1 MNRRVLRYLTYLGA
15 FLLLGCDGTTA
26 PVPVGTAP
34 TTIKGMGEVE
44 NDSEEHKTPSRGLAP
59 PAAQGP
65 LANCRQFA
73 YDSTTADIGP
83 AGGLLSLG
91 PQLLI
96 IPAGALD
103 RTVRISMVLPAPKSI
118 TPHTVF
124 EATVYILTKDEGG
137 RHTHFTKGY
146 RPQFYFRTTD
156 VTGAVT
162 EIKGAE
168 MVLPG
173 DNTSSVRFGPE
184 GLRFNAGELPTLS
197 LNYAGCRPA
206 SGRAPTIIYVDE
218 AFNVREWMATRRSR
232 LLARVSTHVA
242 HFSRYAVA
250 W

>member
-103 RTVRISMVLPAPKSI
+103 RTVRISMVLP
-118 TPHTVF
+118 
-124 EATVYILTKDEGG
+124 
-137 RHTHFTKGY
+137 
-146 RPQFYFRTTD
+146 
-156 VTGAVT
+156 
-162 EIKGAE
+162 
-168 MVLPG
+168 G

>member
-103 RTVRISMVLPAPKSI
+103 RTVRISMVLP
-118 TPHTVF
+118 
-124 EATVYILTKDEGG
+124 
-137 RHTHFTKGY
+137 
-146 RPQFYFRTTD
+146 
-156 VTGAVT
+156 
-162 EIKGAE
+162 
-168 MVLPG
+168 G
-173 DNTSSVRFGPE
+173 DNTSSVRCGPE